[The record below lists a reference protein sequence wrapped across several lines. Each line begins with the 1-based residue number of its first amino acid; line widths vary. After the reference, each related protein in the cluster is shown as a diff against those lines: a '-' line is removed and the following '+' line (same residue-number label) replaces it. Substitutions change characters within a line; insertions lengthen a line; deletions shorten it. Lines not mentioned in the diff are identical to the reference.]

1 MLTLTLTLDGA
12 SANASASSTSLISS
26 LYFLEY
32 LSSLCSLPFPTLDD
46 RYVSSRA
53 ILSMSRTLQQEQQE
67 SMLTVVDAEAELQR
81 GDSKYN
87 TENTVQVA
95 DITDLQ

>member
-1 MLTLTLTLDGA
+1 
-12 SANASASSTSLISS
+12 
-26 LYFLEY
+26 
-32 LSSLCSLPFPTLDD
+32 
-46 RYVSSRA
+46 
-53 ILSMSRTLQQEQQE
+53 MSRTLQQEQQE